1 MQRGFPEEGFGEEA
15 GFPPLGLQCNMCIDE
30 YTRENG
36 GTLYEPGSWRLGKKP
51 PPEYRENNAHI
62 SPEAANL
69 IAPPGS
75 VFCYHAATWHRM
87 YPNTSDRAR

>member
-36 GTLYEPGSWRLGKKP
+36 GTMYEPGSWRLGKKP